1 MAAMTPFERVTAVL
15 RHQLPD
21 RVPVFPVLLQQGA
34 AASGMSLENYFT
46 RGECLAEGQL
56 RLLDKFGHDCVFG
69 MPHLV
74 EDITAFGARLMYFDN
89 GPPSAGGM
97 VIHSYADVDHLDTPD
112 PLSSRQLGETLTAIE
127 LLRQRVGGDVPI
139 LGGCLAPFSLPS
151 MLMGTELWMRLLFLE
166 DPAVREAV
174 FPRLIQITSEFC
186 VRWANLQ
193 LEAGADAIILA
204 DGMAS
209 AAVITRAQFIDLAL
223 PVIRAT
229 VPRINGPVIHEGV
242 GHLHPMLD
250 LLANVGLAGVMLTC
264 QDNLATAKEQVGDDL
279 ALIGNL
285 NNLAMRRWSAADME
299 EEAQAALEQAAPGGG
314 FILANQGP
322 EIPLGTPEDTIHA
335 MVHTGHAW
343 RY

>member
-1 MAAMTPFERVTAVL
+1 MVAMIPFERVTAVL

-34 AASGMSLENYFT
+34 AELDVDLEAYFT
-46 RGECLAEGQL
+46 QGECLAEGQL

-69 MPHLV
+69 IPHLV
-74 EDITAFGARLMYFDN
+74 EDITAFGARLMYFHN
-89 GPPSAGGM
+89 GPPGPGEM
-97 VIHSYADVDHLDTPD
+97 VIHSYADVDRLTTPD
-112 PLSSRQLGETLTAIE
+112 PASSRQLGETLTAIE
-127 LLRQRVGGDVPI
+127 ILRQRVGGEVPI
-139 LGGCLAPFSLPS
+139 LGGCIAPFSLPS

-174 FPRLIQITSEFC
+174 FPRLIEITTEFC
-186 VRWANLQ
+186 VQWANMQ

-223 PVIRAT
+223 PVIRTT

-242 GHLHPMLD
+242 GDLHPMLD
-250 LLANVGLAGVMLTC
+250 LLVDVGLAGVTLTYH
-264 QDNLATAKEQVGDDL
+264 DDLAAAKETVGDHL

-285 NNLAMRRWSAADME
+285 NNLAMRRWSAADAE
-299 EEAQAALEQAAPGGG
+299 EEANAALEQAAPGGG

-322 EIPLGTPEDTIHA
+322 EIPLGTPDEVIHA
-335 MVHTGHAW
+335 LVRAGHNW